1 MGYSLGV
8 LGGWKVE
15 TISFNY
21 NNMTSIKKLFALAL
35 LATGIAAPAMAQES
49 SATEKDY
56 KPFPH
61 MFIGIQGGGQT
72 TFTNYNNA
80 KLITPNTAVSLGGW
94 FTPVVGSRLHVSG
107 MWNKGGFKGGDN
119 DYKYDYK
126 YVTTDFDLM
135 LNLVTL
141 FGRKD
146 YYPVNLYLIGGI
158 GLNYAWDNDDAFVR
172 KTDMPRA
179 YKDDLF
185 SHNARVG
192 AQLDV
197 NLHKNVSLNLEVDAN
212 SLGDR
217 FNSKVNGSDDWQL
230 TASLG
235 LAVKFGY
242 KKAKKVVAAPVEEEW
257 ATRMD
262 TIWYDDVVESARV
275 EDGKMTWNVFYPIDK
290 SDFRA
295 EAQLK
300 AIGEFLKDHRECK
313 VDVKSYADKG
323 TGNPSYNKKLAAQR
337 AEKAVKALVDA
348 GVPKS
353 SITSSSYGDTV
364 QPFSENDKNRVS
376 IIVATGLKD
385 VKDKQSVKK
394 FRTKEVRYR
403 VR

>member
-158 GLNYAWDNDDAFVR
+158 GLNYAWDNDDAFAR

>member
-80 KLITPNTAVSLGGW
+80 KLITPNAAVSLGGW

-107 MWNKGGFKGGDN
+107 MWNQGGFKGGDN

-158 GLNYAWDNDDAFVR
+158 GLNYAWDNDDAFAR

-242 KKAKKVVAAPVEEEW
+242 KKAKKAVAAPVEEEW

-275 EDGKMTWNVFYPIDK
+275 EDGKMTWNVFYPINK

>member
-1 MGYSLGV
+1 MGDSLGV

-35 LATGIAAPAMAQES
+35 LATGIAATAMAQES

-242 KKAKKVVAAPVEEEW
+242 KKAKKAVAAPVEEEW

>member
-8 LGGWKVE
+8 SGGWKVE

-80 KLITPNTAVSLGGW
+80 KLITPNAAVSLGGW

-107 MWNKGGFKGGDN
+107 MWNQGGFKGGDN

-126 YVTTDFDLM
+126 YVTTDLDLM

-158 GLNYAWDNDDAFVR
+158 GLNYAWDNDGAFVR

-192 AQLDV
+192 AQLDI

-242 KKAKKVVAAPVEEEW
+242 KKAKKAVAAPVEEEW

-275 EDGKMTWNVFYPIDK
+275 EDGKMTWNVFYPINK

-313 VDVKSYADKG
+313 VDIKSYADKG

>member
-158 GLNYAWDNDDAFVR
+158 GLNYAWDNDDAFVH

-242 KKAKKVVAAPVEEEW
+242 KKAVAAPVEEEW

-275 EDGKMTWNVFYPIDK
+275 EDGKMTWNVFYPINK

-313 VDVKSYADKG
+313 VDIKSYADKG

>member
-8 LGGWKVE
+8 SGGWKVE

-107 MWNKGGFKGGDN
+107 MWNQGGFKGGDN

-158 GLNYAWDNDDAFVR
+158 GLNYAWDNDDAFVH

-242 KKAKKVVAAPVEEEW
+242 KKAKKAVAAPVEEEW

>member
-107 MWNKGGFKGGDN
+107 MWNQGGFKGGDN

-146 YYPVNLYLIGGI
+146 YYPVNLYFIGGI

-242 KKAKKVVAAPVEEEW
+242 KKAKKAVAAPVEEEW

>member
-8 LGGWKVE
+8 SGGWKVE

-80 KLITPNTAVSLGGW
+80 KLITPNAAVSLGGW

-107 MWNKGGFKGGDN
+107 MWNQGGFKGGDN

-126 YVTTDFDLM
+126 YVTTDLDLM

-185 SHNARVG
+185 SHNVRVG

-242 KKAKKVVAAPVEEEW
+242 KKAKKAVAAPVEEEW

-275 EDGKMTWNVFYPIDK
+275 EDGKMTWNVFYPINK

-313 VDVKSYADKG
+313 VDIKSYADKG

-337 AEKAVKALVDA
+337 AEKAVQALVDA

>member
-35 LATGIAAPAMAQES
+35 LATGIAAHAMAQES

-80 KLITPNTAVSLGGW
+80 KLITPNAAVSLGGW

-242 KKAKKVVAAPVEEEW
+242 KKAKKAVAAPVEEEW

-275 EDGKMTWNVFYPIDK
+275 EDGKMTLNVFYPIDK